1 MRSHRLNDLYLGDL
15 LNASLDAA
23 LDGETFIG
31 PEVIAEWGNTLA
43 STMRGMYPNQ
53 VEVHEIIR
61 STAREVLGELT
72 LHHNCGELLRDIL
85 FRPDAFLRSI
95 VVAHGFRSAQKTLGR
110 IGLSVLH

>member
-1 MRSHRLNDLYLGDL
+1 MRSHRLNDLFLGDL

-53 VEVHEIIR
+53 VKSMR
-61 STAREVLGELT
+61 PSGA
-72 LHHNCGELLRDIL
+72 LHVRCWENSPFIT
-85 FRPDAFLRSI
+85 I
-95 VVAHGFRSAQKTLGR
+95 VVSCCGISCFDPMRFSGQ
-110 IGLSVLH
+110 